1 MGRRVHRP
9 RRRRAGGLAQ
19 DRHSRSDARQ
29 PRRHSGG
36 PCRRHLRH
44 ALPEGFFPKVRS
56 ESRRGDPVRSLA
68 RGSRAARARGGR
80 LQVHLGVGNGGGD
93 RFSRDLRLDPR
104 RDGPV
109 LAAAPRRRGPRHE
122 HDVSSAGVRGGARAG
137 AVRGGAG
144 LADGPRHGRGVRRR
158 RDDSLEPALAIV
170 YFVTLNA
177 LGHLAFVGSR
187 MTTALFA
194 LQLGASPVT
203 VGALMSL
210 FALLPMLLSVSSG
223 RLIDRI
229 GPRGPLITAFAA
241 LACGAAL
248 PFLFPSLQILFL
260 SSTLLGLGFMC
271 VHIGMNSVIGAHGAP
286 EQRGLNFSW
295 LALGFSFSGSLG
307 PLVAGYAIE
316 GLGHGG
322 AFLVLAFFPVLALA
336 LLLPRKRPLPR
347 PDHSVSLPENRH
359 LLDLFRVPGLRRT
372 FIVSGMLAMG
382 WDLYS
387 FLMPLYGARLGL
399 AAATIGS
406 IMATFA
412 LATFVVRLAM
422 PVLIRRVPQ
431 WRVLTAS
438 MAIAGL
444 SYLLFPFVT
453 SVPLLMANSFALG
466 LGLGCAQPVIMSL
479 LYEASP
485 PGRQGE
491 AVGVRTTMINA
502 SSTFI
507 PLASGALSAAAG
519 MTPAFWLLAAC
530 LLAGAWFA
538 RRRVR

>member
-1 MGRRVHRP
+1 M
-9 RRRRAGGLAQ
+9 
-19 DRHSRSDARQ
+19 
-29 PRRHSGG
+29 
-36 PCRRHLRH
+36 
-44 ALPEGFFPKVRS
+44 
-56 ESRRGDPVRSLA
+56 
-68 RGSRAARARGGR
+68 
-80 LQVHLGVGNGGGD
+80 
-93 RFSRDLRLDPR
+93 
-104 RDGPV
+104 
-109 LAAAPRRRGPRHE
+109 
-122 HDVSSAGVRGGARAG
+122 
-137 AVRGGAG
+137 
-144 LADGPRHGRGVRRR
+144 RRR
-158 RDDSLEPALAIV
+158 RDDGLEPALAIV

-194 LQLGASPVT
+194 LQLGASPFT

-229 GPRGPLITAFAA
+229 GPRRPLAAAFAA

-248 PFLFPSLQILFL
+248 PFFFPSLQILFL

-286 EQRGLNFSW
+286 EQRALNFSW

-316 GLGHGG
+316 GYGHAG
-322 AFLVLAFFPVLALA
+322 AFLVLAFFPLLALG

-347 PDHSVSLPENRH
+347 PERSTGNRR

-422 PVLIRRVPQ
+422 PMLIRRVRQ
-431 WRVLTAS
+431 WRVLTVS

-538 RRRVR
+538 RRRLG